1 MNIAPKGYL
10 PRIVDAQ
17 IEQYLRLFGAVEIA
31 GTKWCGKTW
40 TARRHGASISYV
52 DQGSNLDIAKA
63 DPSMMLLGDR
73 PHVIDEWQRVP
84 AIWDVVRHSI
94 DEVRRTKGAWIL
106 TGSSSPRIFMDG
118 EGHHSGAGRIGRIK
132 MLPMTLSE
140 SKDSSGS
147 VSFSGLFD
155 GNFSPQKADSE
166 TIRLV
171 ELVCRGGWPEAIE
184 SSAEEAQIV
193 AREYLNLVFQET
205 IPAQGRDSLIAE
217 RICKSLARNLGQSAT
232 YKTIVND
239 VFGAEDNPSGLL
251 SDSTVGEY
259 LQLLKRLYLIE
270 EIPGWAPP
278 ARSKKRFMVKPK
290 RYFADP
296 SLAIALLGMAPE
308 SLLADWQTFGL
319 MFENLCMRDLTV
331 YARALPN
338 VSSVPVR
345 YYHDDAGLEVD
356 AIVELSDGRWAGIEI
371 KVSEDKVSEA
381 ERNLLRMREKVCSN
395 PKAHT
400 REPEFL
406 AVITGISEFARQ
418 LDSGVYV
425 LPIRCL
431 TA

>member
-155 GNFSPQKADSE
+155 GDFSPQKADSE

>member
-171 ELVCRGGWPEAIE
+171 KLVCRGGWPEAIE

-331 YARALPN
+331 YARALSN